1 LRDYFR
7 LPAQDAALRI
17 AELVEEGTLQPVSVE
32 GWKQQAY
39 LHKDAACPR
48 SADVSA
54 LLSPFDS
61 LIWERQRTERLF
73 DFHFRLEIYTPIHKR
88 LHGYYVLPF
97 LLGDRLVGR
106 VDLKANR
113 QEGRLEVR
121 GGSAEK
127 GVRVSQ
133 IVEPLAAEL
142 TQLARWLKLDSVAA
156 TSRRGELMRALK
168 KLASR
173 RVPNAKPSRTGRPRR
188 TA

>member
-1 LRDYFR
+1 
-7 LPAQDAALRI
+7 
-17 AELVEEGTLQPVSVE
+17 
-32 GWKQQAY
+32 
-39 LHKDAACPR
+39 
-48 SADVSA
+48 VSA

-73 DFHFRLEIYTPIHKR
+73 DFYFRLEIYTPIHKR

-113 QEGRLEVR
+113 QHGRLEVR
-121 GGSAEK
+121 GGSAEQ
-127 GVRVSQ
+127 GVRVGQ

-142 TQLARWLKLDSVAA
+142 TQLARWLKLEGVAV

-168 KLASR
+168 KLGTNRASSATASR
-173 RVPNAKPSRTGRPRR
+173 KGRQPRTV
-188 TA
+188 